1 MSVSGPAFSDEVLQ
15 GHNRSWIQK
24 EPAGWSSDGAKSS
37 IKLHQIGCSC
47 NDCCRQSLDGASS
60 ATLDSNRSKIHGSI
74 QELADYLIS
83 GYGPNHQWN
92 LGNAGLN
99 PKNGLLS
106 YNLSGFSNQLNWTDE
121 DGISDTWKEL
131 ARYAFD
137 LYEELLGISFK
148 ESKSN
153 NSDILFSDNHLG
165 YAYASTSYYISS
177 GDIISSRINIASDW
191 GNPSSTGGD
200 YNFQTIIHEIGHALG
215 LGHQGKYNGSYD
227 FNTDGVFANDSW
239 QMSMMSYIS
248 QGNNPNIKSGDA
260 YIASPMTADLVA
272 FDNKYGSYGY
282 GPAKHSFL
290 GDTTYGFNTTIKSSA
305 NQIWSNLS
313 FLLDNTAFT
322 ISDSSGTD
330 TLDFSEF
337 NNAQI
342 IDLRAPN
349 KTNKT
354 LYLSSVGDSGNT
366 NNLSIAVGSV
376 IENATGGQ
384 GNDLITGNNSDNFLI
399 GNLGNDTFS
408 GEGGKDTI
416 SGGGGTDL
424 VIISG
429 DNSEWSANLIDAET
443 STYLL
448 SHSETNNTLRLR
460 EIETIQTDDGT
471 YAIDKFNSN
480 TTKRSSILAEY
491 DQLLVNHNWQSVS
504 LDNSYTNPVVIV
516 SDPTF
521 NGADPA
527 TVRLRNIGPSSF
539 QVRLQEPNYKDGS
552 HTNETLSYLVVE
564 AGEWELANGRR
575 LSAGT
580 TSSNKLSS
588 AGFESLSFSNPFSVA
603 PTILS
608 QVQTFAGS
616 DWVTTRTQSV
626 ETTGFKLSMQ
636 EEEKLNTGAHL
647 TETVGWLAIDSGF
660 DDITGM
666 QAATTGK
673 YFTHTPKEIFYSS
686 AFSSTPSLLAKLNSF
701 EGPDTANVR
710 ISQTSASGFTA
721 RVLEEKSKD
730 SEIFHTNESI
740 AYVAL
745 DGSSGTLNGNSY
757 SPHFSLKHETNYDY
771 STIMDSQNQQNV
783 HQILI

>member
-1 MSVSGPAFSDEVLQ
+1 MHVSGPALSNQVLQ
-15 GHNRSWIQK
+15 GHLTSWIQNG
-24 EPAGWSSDGAKSS
+24 PADWSSDRATSS

-47 NDCCRQSLDGASS
+47 KDCCKQLLDGASS
-60 ATLDSNRSKIHGSI
+60 ATLDSNRNKNHGSI

-83 GYGPNHQWN
+83 GYGPKHQWN
-92 LGNAGLN
+92 LGDSGLN
-99 PKNGLLS
+99 PKNGILS
-106 YNLSGFSNQLNWTDE
+106 YNLSGFSNQLNWTDK
-121 DGISDTWKEL
+121 DGISDTWKEV

-137 LYEELLGISFK
+137 LYEELLGIIFK

-165 YAYASTSYYISS
+165 HAYATTSYYISS
-177 GDIISSRINIASDW
+177 GDIIRSRINIASDW
-191 GNPSSTGGD
+191 GNPSPSGGD

-227 FNTDGVFANDSW
+227 FNTHAVFANDSW

-248 QGNNPNIKSGDA
+248 QGNNPNVKSGDA
-260 YIASPMTADLVA
+260 YVASPMTADLVA

-290 GDTTYGFNTTIKSSA
+290 GDTTYGFNSTIKSTT
-305 NQIWSNLS
+305 NLIWSNLS

-337 NNAQI
+337 DNAQI

-349 KTNKT
+349 ITSKT
-354 LYLSSVGDSGNT
+354 LYLSSVGDSGKT
-366 NNLSIAVGSV
+366 KNLSIAAGSV
-376 IENATGGQ
+376 IENAAGGR
-384 GNDLITGNNSDNFLI
+384 GNDLITGNDSDNFLV
-399 GNLGNDTFS
+399 GNLGNDTLS
-408 GEGGKDTI
+408 GGGGKDTI
-416 SGGGGTDL
+416 SGGDGADL
-424 VIISG
+424 AIVSG
-429 DNSEWSANLIDAET
+429 KNSEWESTLIDAKT

-448 SHSETNNTLRLR
+448 SQSKTNNTLLLT
-460 EIETIQTDDGT
+460 EIEKIQTDDGT
-471 YAIDKFNSN
+471 FVIDKFGSN
-480 TTKRSSILAEY
+480 TTKKSSILAEY
-491 DQLLVNHNWQSVS
+491 GQLLVNHNWQSVS

-527 TVRLRNIGPSSF
+527 TVRLRNVGPSSF

-588 AGFESLSFSNPFSVA
+588 AGFESLSFSNPFSAA

-636 EEEKLNTGAHL
+636 EEEKLNTGGHL
-647 TETVGWLAIDSGF
+647 TETIGWLAIDSGF

-673 YFTHTPKEIFYSS
+673 YFTHTPKEVLYSS

-710 ISQTSASGFTA
+710 INKPSASGFTA
-721 RVLEEKSKD
+721 RILEEKSKD
-730 SEIFHTNESI
+730 SEIFHTTESI

-745 DGSSGTLNGNSY
+745 DGSSGTLTGNSY
-757 SPHFSLKHETNYDY
+757 SPQFPLMHELEYNY
-771 STIMDSQNQQNV
+771 SPIMDGQNQQNLQ
-783 HQILI
+783 QILI